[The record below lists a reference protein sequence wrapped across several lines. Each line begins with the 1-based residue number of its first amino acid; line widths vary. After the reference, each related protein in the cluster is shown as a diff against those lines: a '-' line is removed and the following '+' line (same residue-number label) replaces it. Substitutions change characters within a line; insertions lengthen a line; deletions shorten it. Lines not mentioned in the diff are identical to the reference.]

1 MDTNLHQEKLPNAP
15 LQEVVFELLW
25 ELGSDEQGFPH
36 DEDFDFA
43 QGVFADLTKDKF
55 PLRKKTPFNNV
66 PFRAYPVPVHQFWK
80 AENVWPVLQIGH
92 GLLVVNDVEANY
104 TWKNYKK
111 LIHEVIKLLMKAY
124 QKELTFKTI
133 KLKYID
139 AYETG
144 DENRIDFINK
154 HFNLNLVNNF
164 IDNDSPENI
173 NLSQTFKLEN
183 ADFLE
188 TILSTGYSPANKPAI
203 IWQSTVYREDK
214 LTKDQLFAW
223 LDNAHETASRHFKK
237 FVTKDF
243 YAKFAEKK

>member
-1 MDTNLHQEKLPNAP
+1 MNTNLHQEKLSNAP

-25 ELGSDEQGFPH
+25 EIGRDEQGFPI

-43 QGVFADLTKDKF
+43 QGVFANLSKDKF
-55 PLRKKTPFNNV
+55 PFRKKTPFENV

-92 GLLVVNDVEANY
+92 GLLVVNDIEANY

-111 LIHEVIKLLMKAY
+111 LIHEVITLLVKAY

-139 AYETG
+139 AFEIG
-144 DENRIDFINK
+144 DMSRLAFINN
-154 HFNLNLVNNF
+154 HFNLKLINNF
-164 IDNDSPENI
+164 LDKDSPVNI
-173 NLSQTFKLEN
+173 NLNQTFQLEN
-183 ADFLE
+183 AVFLE
-188 TILSTGYSPANKPAI
+188 TTLSTGFSPANKPAI
-203 IWQSTVYREDK
+203 IWQSTVYHEGR
-214 LTKDQLFAW
+214 LTKDQLPTW
-223 LDNAHETASRHFKK
+223 LDDAHETASNHFKN

-243 YAKFAEKK
+243 YAKFT